1 MASPRRPMI
10 LPRLSRKEA
19 ASLLLCGRPGGL
31 AASKKMQWSI
41 LKVSNFEQTIAG
53 PVCCFAQHRGIALS
67 GHREATPTGSIGPG
81 GVVPMCVSFFY
92 KVSRIELHRD
102 GHLLQH
108 DHITAPS

>member
-1 MASPRRPMI
+1 MI

-102 GHLLQH
+102 GQLLQH
-108 DHITAPS
+108 DHIRPITASIGD